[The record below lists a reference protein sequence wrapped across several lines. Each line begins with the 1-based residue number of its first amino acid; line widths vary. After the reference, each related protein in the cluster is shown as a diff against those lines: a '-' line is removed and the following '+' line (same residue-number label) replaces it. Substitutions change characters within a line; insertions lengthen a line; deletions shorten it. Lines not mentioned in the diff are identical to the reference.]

1 MREFLTSRVQIVPIG
16 ITNCGKTTFINNMV
30 GTSGLLNTSEM
41 RETSFLWEIKFF
53 CKKPKD
59 KKDNFRLDVFTVTP

>member
-1 MREFLTSRVQIVPIG
+1 
-16 ITNCGKTTFINNMV
+16 MV

-41 RETSFLWEIKFF
+41 RETSFLWEIKFLS
-53 CKKPKD
+53 KKIKD